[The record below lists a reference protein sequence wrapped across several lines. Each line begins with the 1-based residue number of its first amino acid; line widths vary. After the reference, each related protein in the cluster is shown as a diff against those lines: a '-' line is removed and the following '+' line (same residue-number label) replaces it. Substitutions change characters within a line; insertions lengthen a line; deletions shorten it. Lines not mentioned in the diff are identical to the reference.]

1 MESRILLNKRILIT
15 GASSGIGR
23 ACAVEA
29 SALGA
34 NCILLARNKEELIHT
49 SNLCLTLSEIVCI
62 DLTDDESVRSFS
74 EQIDSIDGIVHCAG
88 AIQPRPI
95 KFLKREHLTGLFDLN
110 YNAPVL
116 LTSSLLRNG
125 KINNNA
131 SIVFI
136 SSISSQHPYFGGA
149 VYVSSKA
156 AIEAFSKTLA
166 IEVASKMIRS
176 NVLLPGLVMT
186 QMLEQTRQAAGEDNF
201 ENYEKQYPL
210 GFGTPEDVANA
221 VCFLLSEKSKWI
233 TGSEIKLDG
242 GLVLNSKKA

>member
-49 SNLCLTLSEIVCI
+49 SSLCLTLSEIVCI